1 MREARATNDPRPE
14 TIDRQ
19 RQVMRQGV
27 KRAVGVC
34 AAALALTG
42 CLSDAGGGDFVA
54 RLMSPDATAVATPT
68 HAEKLNAESAIIQG
82 LVARRSLLPAGS
94 SFERV
99 AVAVLAANART
110 AEAELRSAR
119 LRSEAASK
127 NWLPRIGPDI
137 SLTSLGSL
145 VANLVVDQVLFDN
158 GKRKGER
165 EFAVADV
172 EVAAVSLAQDTNDR
186 VATALELYLT
196 AAEGRE
202 KAALAER
209 SFRDMSHFE
218 YIMAERVKGGVSD
231 RSDLNILQQKLA
243 EITADRRASQEQAGT
258 ALAELNAMSVE
269 PLSGLSGVPAFSVS
283 STAAQPLEVVKAEA
297 EKTRAIAAA
306 RIDRADQLPGVSAGG
321 TLGENS
327 DLGIRVRA
335 QNLIGFGT
343 GDTLRA
349 IEATKE
355 AAGRRV
361 AQADEDASRA
371 LRKLEGQI
379 AASARQAQEAAA
391 LTARAKTN
399 LDLFQAQYDAGQ
411 RQVIDVVSVYE
422 TFTRQQ
428 HSEVTLKYETLLLQV
443 EMARLLG
450 VLADGDAI

>member
-1 MREARATNDPRPE
+1 
-14 TIDRQ
+14 
-19 RQVMRQGV
+19 MRQGV

-34 AAALALTG
+34 AAALTLTG
-42 CLSDAGGGDFVA
+42 CLSDAGGTDFVA
-54 RLMSPDATAVATPT
+54 RLRSPDNTSVPKPT
-68 HAEKLNAESAIIQG
+68 HAEKVNAESVIIQG

-94 SFERV
+94 SFDRV
-99 AVAVLAANART
+99 AVSVLAANSRA

-127 NWLPRIGPDI
+127 NWLPRVGPSI
-137 SLTSLGSL
+137 SLTSLSSL

-172 EVAAVSLAQDTNDR
+172 EVAAVNLAQDTNDR

-209 SFRDMSHFE
+209 SYSDMSHFE
-218 YIMAERVKGGVSD
+218 YIMSERVRGGVSD
-231 RSDLNILQQKLA
+231 RSDLNVLQQKLL
-243 EITADRRASQEQAGT
+243 EIQADSRASQEQAAT
-258 ALAELNAMSVE
+258 AIAELNAMSIE
-269 PLSGLSGVPAFSVS
+269 PLSSLRGVPAFAVKA
-283 STAAQPLEVVKAEA
+283 TAAQPLSVVTAEA

-306 RIDRADQLPGVSAGG
+306 KIDRADQLPGVSAGG
-321 TLGENS
+321 TIGENS
-327 DLGIRVRA
+327 DFGVRVRA
-335 QNLIGFGT
+335 ENLLGFGT

-361 AQADEDASRA
+361 AQAHEDANRA

-379 AASARQAQEAAA
+379 AAAGRQAKEAAE
-391 LTARAKTN
+391 LTARAKAN

-428 HSEVTLKYETLLLQV
+428 HAEVTLKYEVLMLQV
-443 EMARLLG
+443 EMARILG